1 MARPRTASDEQII
14 ATAEELAAEKG
25 WKAVYGKE
33 VREKLARGGS
43 LSTFTQVIISVAER
57 CRCTHQR

>member
-1 MARPRTASDEQII
+1 MARPRAASDEQII

-33 VREKLARGGS
+33 VREKLARGWG
-43 LSTFTQVIISVAER
+43 
-57 CRCTHQR
+57 